1 MSDVSQA
8 PASPSISLMDHQV
21 LACPSNTGCSK
32 WRLNL
37 GLNPTNAFRWGLS
50 LNVIAYAL
58 LLAIRLHHY
67 RHVMAKQL
75 CAMHL
80 KFGWLWLSQQFH
92 QVQK

>member
-1 MSDVSQA
+1 MA
-8 PASPSISLMDHQV
+8 PQPGTYAF
-21 LACPSNTGCSK
+21 K
-32 WRLNL
+32 W
-37 GLNPTNAFRWGLS
+37 GPS

-75 CAMHL
+75 RAMNL
-80 KFGWLWLSQQFH
+80 KVGCQWLIKQFH